1 MRGLALDAVTWTR
14 HTDDVKRETKGVV
27 ARSID
32 DIDPEKVSLT
42 PRQRW
47 YAEKMI
53 FATRPLTA
61 AEAAPE
67 LGIAVAS
74 VWQQIRRTRILL
86 EKAGYIL
93 PPKRRMLM
101 PISGTTVDHDERR
114 RMTVYVEQD
123 LGDLVFD
130 VAATKGITVSA
141 VVNDALRQ
149 CRVRLQSLAGRTG
162 K

>member
-1 MRGLALDAVTWTR
+1 M
-14 HTDDVKRETKGVV
+14 KRETKGVV

-32 DIDPEKVSLT
+32 DIDPDKVSLT

-93 PPKRRMLM
+93 PNKRRMVM
-101 PISGTTVDHDERR
+101 PISGTTVDPDERR